1 MKNARNSD
9 ITQRE
14 YDIIIVGGG
23 SAGAVIASRLSEDSN
38 QRILLIEA
46 GASYTVQTFP
56 SQISLGRNVGGD
68 KTSTWPP
75 TLEIGSSAA
84 SGGLRAKVLGGGS
97 AINAAAFARAPR
109 SDFDRWAAAGLRG
122 WEYEQVLPY
131 FKKSESADFGEDRWH
146 GRSGPMPVHL
156 RKKNHLSK
164 TAQAF
169 IDAALH
175 AGFPAIDDLNK
186 PFPKGVGIYPLNVQD
201 NTANPALDRNDREIR
216 VNTAIAYLT
225 AEVRQRKN
233 LDILANTEVD
243 KVLFN
248 GSSTRGVQLTD
259 GSELVTRQVV
269 LTAGAIGSAAILL
282 RSGIGPKE
290 QLAALAINLVAD
302 LPVGQALMDQPNVYL
317 QIAIEGDGKTLPAVG
332 GKVWEQSSLAAP
344 NQLDIYLGFNHFAN
358 LSLSPTGKAFGVIAC
373 ACRPRSRGKLEL
385 ESDDPRALP
394 RVSLNLLAV
403 ESDIQVLVEAVAMM
417 RRIAAHPPLKSQVV
431 SMSFSD
437 GSEVPT
443 DLTSLRNAIAK
454 HVDST
459 LHVASSA
466 PMGPPWDPLAVLD
479 EQGRVRGVQGL
490 RVADASIF
498 PDVPSVATN
507 PTVIMAAEY
516 IADMM
521 KQSAPSAF

>member
-1 MKNARNSD
+1 MKNARNND

-23 SAGAVIASRLSEDSN
+23 SAGAVMASRLSEDNS

-46 GASYTVQTFP
+46 GASYTAATFP
-56 SQISLGRNVGGD
+56 PQIALGRNVGGD
-68 KTSTWPP
+68 ATSTWAH
-75 TLEIGSSAA
+75 TLEIDSSAA
-84 SGGLRAKVLGGGS
+84 TGGLRAKVLGGGS

-131 FKKSESADFGEDRWH
+131 FKKSENADFGEDNWH
-146 GRSGPMPVHL
+146 GRNGPIPVHL
-156 RKKNHLSK
+156 RKKNDLSK

-169 IDAALH
+169 IDAAQQ
-175 AGFPAIDDLNK
+175 AGFPAVDDLNK

-201 NTANPALDRNDREIR
+201 DISNPALDRNDREIR

-225 AEVRQRKN
+225 SEVRQRKN
-233 LDILANTEVD
+233 LDILADTEVD

-248 GSSTRGVQLTD
+248 ECRARAVQLTD
-259 GSELVTRQVV
+259 GRELAARQIV
-269 LTAGAIGSAAILL
+269 LTAGTIGSAAILL

-290 QLAALAINLVAD
+290 QLAAHAINLVAD

-317 QIAIEGDGKTLPAVG
+317 QIAIEGDGTTLPAVG

-358 LSLSPTGKAFGVIAC
+358 LSQSPTGKAFGVIAC

-385 ESDDPRALP
+385 DSADPRALP
-394 RVSLNLLAV
+394 RVSLNLLTV
-403 ESDIQVLVEAVAMM
+403 ESDTQILVEAVAMM
-417 RRIAAHPPLKSQVV
+417 RRIAAQEPLKGQVV

-443 DLTSLRNAIAK
+443 DLTRLRQAIAK

-466 PMGPPWDPLAVLD
+466 PMGPPGDPLAVLD

-516 IADMM
+516 IAEMM
-521 KQSAPSAF
+521 KQAGPSGF